1 MSRIH
6 YMDALRGT
14 AMLLGIVF
22 HSLLFLVPYDA
33 WPVHD
38 AWAHTTDPERNP
50 YALAISGLHGFRMPL
65 FFTISGFFTAMMW
78 QSRGIGR
85 VLRHRLRRIGI
96 PLLAGMVTIVQ
107 VTNWLFSGQA
117 FPLLSWPLAW
127 VDGLAHLWFLWH
139 LLLMTGGLAIA
150 LRLGLEFR
158 RRAWWLLVALALVP
172 QFLMQERLAF
182 GADYSVELL
191 PVPRVFVY
199 YAIFFLFGVFFY
211 QNSIEIKRRWALAL
225 PPAVLAALPAGMMLM
240 HDQRFQQS
248 DATWVWAA
256 ASALQITYVWL
267 MIFGLIALFRWFAA
281 QERFWVR
288 YLSDSSYWLYLAHVP
303 LVIGAQIA
311 VAPWQISVHL
321 KVFAVLVA
329 VTSCLLVT
337 YQFAVRYTVIG
348 TVLNG
353 PRTRRSTR
361 GAVGVPPVAG

>member
-38 AWAHTTDPERNP
+38 AWAHATDPRQNP

-65 FFTISGFFTAMMW
+65 FFVISGFFTAMMW
-78 QSRGIGR
+78 RSRGIRR
-85 VLRHRLRRIGI
+85 VLRHRLVRIGV

-150 LRLGLEFR
+150 LRLRLEFR
-158 RRAWWLLVALALVP
+158 RRAWWVLVPLALVP

-182 GADYSVELL
+182 GADYSVGLL

-199 YAIFFLFGVFFY
+199 YTIFFLFGVFFY
-211 QNSIEIKRRWALAL
+211 QNNIEIKRRWTLAL
-225 PPAVLAALPAGMMLM
+225 LPAVLAALPAGMMLM
-240 HDQRFQQS
+240 HDERFRQFEAS
-248 DATWVWAA
+248 WIWAA
-256 ASALQITYVWL
+256 ASVLQITYVWL
-267 MIFGLIALFRWFAA
+267 MCFSLIALFRWIAA
-281 QERFWVR
+281 RERFWVR

-303 LVIGAQIA
+303 LVIGAQMA
-311 VAPWQISVHL
+311 VVPWQVSVHL
-321 KVFAVLVA
+321 KVVAVLAA
-329 VTSCLLVT
+329 VTCCLLVS
-337 YQFAVRYTVIG
+337 YQLAVRYTVIG

-353 PRTRRSTR
+353 PRTRRSR
-361 GAVGVPPVAG
+361 AGVAPVAG

>member
-22 HSLLFLVPYDA
+22 HCLLFLVPYDA

-38 AWAHTTDPERNP
+38 AWAHATDPNRNP

-65 FFTISGFFTAMMW
+65 FFAISGFFTAMMW
-78 QSRGIGR
+78 QSRGIRR
-85 VLRHRLRRIGI
+85 VLRHRLLRIGV
-96 PLLAGMVTIVQ
+96 PLLAGMITIVQ

-150 LRLGLEFR
+150 QRLGLEFR
-158 RRAWWLLVALALVP
+158 RRAWWVLVPLALVP

-182 GADYSVELL
+182 GADYSVGLL

-199 YAIFFLFGVFFY
+199 YTIFFLFGVFFY
-211 QNSIEIKRRWALAL
+211 QNNIEVKRRWTFALL
-225 PPAVLAALPAGMMLM
+225 PAVLAVLPAGMILM
-240 HDQRFQQS
+240 HDERFRQFDGVVDLGS
-248 DATWVWAA
+248 GLGPTDHLRLADVLWPYRSVPLDRFEGTVLGAGT
-256 ASALQITYVWL
+256 SRIHRIGYIWL
-267 MIFGLIALFRWFAA
+267 TFRW
-281 QERFWVR
+281 
-288 YLSDSSYWLYLAHVP
+288 SSARRWRWP
-303 LVIGAQIA
+303 
-311 VAPWQISVHL
+311 PWQVSVHL
-321 KVFAVLVA
+321 KVVAVLAA
-329 VTSCLLVT
+329 VTSCLLVS
-337 YQFAVRYTVIG
+337 YQLAVRYTVIG

-353 PRTRRSTR
+353 PRTRRSR
-361 GAVGVPPVAG
+361 AGVAPVAG